1 MWVIAGLLLG
11 IVVLAAILGFHTG
24 PHAHF
29 VAGAAGIIAAAWLVV
44 MAIEGRSSSV
54 LWTLFTADL
63 LVSAGVGFLAWRA
76 IAESRAAPAQPTLTK
91 GSAAAPG
98 LEGVEGVVVKDLA
111 PEGVVR
117 VRGEQ
122 WTAVA
127 FNGDAPAGSKVHVM
141 GVEGNRLEVFVEREE
156 PGEDRHGE
164 GEHRDVSSLFKL
176 EHVEPTNEEAA
187 P

>member
-1 MWVIAGLLLG
+1 MWVIAGVLLG

-24 PHAHF
+24 PHSHAL
-29 VAGAAGIIAAAWLVV
+29 AGAAGVVAAAWLIV
-44 MAIEGRSSSV
+44 MALSGRSSSV

-63 LVSAGVGFLAWRA
+63 LVSGGVVYLAWRA
-76 IAESRAAPAQPTLTK
+76 LTARHSDEVASPVRRHALL
-91 GSAAAPG
+91 GSDA
-98 LEGVEGVVVKDLA
+98 VVVKELT

-127 FNGDAPAGSKVHVM
+127 TNGPVPAGAKVHVM
-141 GVEGNRLEVFVEREE
+141 GIDGMRLEVFAE
-156 PGEDRHGE
+156 PAAGDRDVASP
-164 GEHRDVSSLFKL
+164 DVSSLFSL
-176 EHVEPTNEEAA
+176 DQPQPEGTSEEAS